1 MDVNDRAELRVIVKN
16 NSPKQFFVRDMP
28 SNRVFVQII
37 TVCKVS
43 VICRQCFRYF
53 RPTVDR
59 QSVWGSYS
67 SQLTKVLENIQF
79 KSLVKSKDNFNFN
92 FNFTKSFA
100 SSLVHL
106 FKRQAG

>member
-16 NSPKQFFVRDMP
+16 NSPKQFLRA
-28 SNRVFVQII
+28 RHAVQSCLRADI

-92 FNFTKSFA
+92 FNFNFTKSLA
-100 SSLVHL
+100 SSLDQ
-106 FKRQAG
+106 RQAG